1 LYLVDIDTNIRAMKE
16 ELERILAQR
25 EKRYINDTSRVSSA
39 VMIPLYQKQGQYY
52 IVFIK
57 RTETVKDHKGQIS
70 FPGGGRDANDR
81 TLLHTAVR
89 ESREEIGLRS
99 KDIEVIGELDDE
111 ITTTSNYIVTPF
123 VAVIPWPYR
132 FRKNEDEV
140 AEIMEAPIAALLE
153 KDKLSEGSEILNGQP
168 IKSYTYNYEGKVI
181 WGATA
186 RILKKLLDIIE
197 KINRE
202 QKPNI
207 G

>member
-1 LYLVDIDTNIRAMKE
+1 LYLVDIDTNIRAMEK
-16 ELERILAQR
+16 ELERILGQR
-25 EKRYINDTSRVSSA
+25 EKRYINDASRVPSA
-39 VMIPLYQKQGQYY
+39 VLIPLYQKQGQYY

-70 FPGGGRDANDR
+70 FAGGARDADDR

-111 ITTTSNYIVTPF
+111 LTTTSNYIVTPF
-123 VAVIPWPYR
+123 VAMIPWPYR
-132 FRKNEDEV
+132 FRKNKDEV
-140 AEIMEAPIAALLE
+140 AEIMQAPIAALLE
-153 KDKLSEGSEILNGQP
+153 KDQLNEGSEILNGQP

-202 QKPNI
+202 
-207 G
+207 

>member
-1 LYLVDIDTNIRAMKE
+1 MKE

-25 EKRYINDTSRVSSA
+25 EKRYINDTSRVQSA
-39 VMIPLYQKQGQYY
+39 VLIPLYQKQGQYY

-70 FPGGGRDANDR
+70 FPGGMRDADDR

-89 ESREEIGLRS
+89 ESREEIGLRQ

-111 ITTTSNYIVTPF
+111 LTTTSNYIVTPF
-123 VAVIPWPYR
+123 VAMIPWPYR

-140 AEIMEAPIAALLE
+140 AEIMQAPIAALLE
-153 KDKLSEGSEILNGQP
+153 KDKQSEGNEILNGQP
-168 IKSYTYNYEGKVI
+168 IASYTYNYEGKVI

-202 QKPNI
+202 
-207 G
+207 